1 MGLARLNKESTMM
14 SYRLLVGLSFIGI
27 VASAS
32 DPSSALSQATF
43 NSGSNESLGALNPAA
58 NTTVTLPPDGILH
71 YTTVTIPAGVTVTFA
86 RNAANTPVTLLA
98 SGTILISG
106 NIRVDGQGGTGGPG
120 VQPGRLGGPGGFN
133 GGQSGIAG
141 LINSSASS
149 GQGPGGSLPTPF
161 FQSSFLC
168 DGGIATYGMPTTFV
182 SLTPLF
188 GGSGGGGLG
197 VGASPSSSVASG
209 AGGGGAIVLASST
222 QITLNGVVSAN
233 GGVGYLSYLDQGIG
247 TFKGAG
253 SGGAVRLVAPTVQG
267 TGRIEVQGG
276 TGCAR
281 AGRTRVEAQTLGGN
295 LQYSPSPSEG
305 MVRTNVNQLGP
316 VWAGST
322 PALVNVPT
330 LAITSVGGVVA
341 PSTPGGLYNA
351 ADVALPPGTS
361 NPVPVVITGS
371 NIPQGTG
378 FSLVLIPQFATS
390 TTVNGTFSTGSTAT
404 VSINLPLAQT
414 ALLNAYASF
423 TLPQLSKHFPLI
435 DGEEVERVMVA
446 GGVGT
451 SAPPV
456 LITKSGKEVPVAELS
471 QADQVKVARAFEA
484 LRNEAQ

>member
-1 MGLARLNKESTMM
+1 
-14 SYRLLVGLSFIGI
+14 
-27 VASAS
+27 
-32 DPSSALSQATF
+32 
-43 NSGSNESLGALNPAA
+43 
-58 NTTVTLPPDGILH
+58 
-71 YTTVTIPAGVTVTFA
+71 
-86 RNAANTPVTLLA
+86 
-98 SGTILISG
+98 
-106 NIRVDGQGGTGGPG
+106 
-120 VQPGRLGGPGGFN
+120 
-133 GGQSGIAG
+133 
-141 LINSSASS
+141 
-149 GQGPGGSLPTPF
+149 
-161 FQSSFLC
+161 
-168 DGGIATYGMPTTFV
+168 
-182 SLTPLF
+182 
-188 GGSGGGGLG
+188 
-197 VGASPSSSVASG
+197 
-209 AGGGGAIVLASST
+209 
-222 QITLNGVVSAN
+222 
-233 GGVGYLSYLDQGIG
+233 
-247 TFKGAG
+247 
-253 SGGAVRLVAPTVQG
+253 
-267 TGRIEVQGG
+267 
-276 TGCAR
+276 
-281 AGRTRVEAQTLGGN
+281 
-295 LQYSPSPSEG
+295 